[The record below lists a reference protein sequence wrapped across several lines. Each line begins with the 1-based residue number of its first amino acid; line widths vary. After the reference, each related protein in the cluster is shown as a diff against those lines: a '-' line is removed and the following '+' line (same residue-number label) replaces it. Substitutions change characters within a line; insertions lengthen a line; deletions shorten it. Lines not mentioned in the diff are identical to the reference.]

1 MTVAVTSGVQRR
13 AEITDAIRRETGIDE
28 AMIERL
34 VRGFYRRVREDA
46 LIGPVFAARI
56 GDWEP
61 HLARMCAFW
70 SSVALMTG
78 SYHGQPMQ
86 KHLPLPVDAAHF
98 DRWLALFEATAR
110 ELCPAAAA
118 DHFIERARRIAESLE
133 LGAAGGHGVLLRK
146 GERLHRPELHATA
159 DAEPQDGL
167 PPGLTAYKRTPVFDR
182 DSLPA
187 GLRRSH
193 RTKTGVWGL
202 IHVIEGRLHYR
213 TFDPASET
221 DLTPRNPGVVR
232 PGQLHEQAADPTSG
246 RMNEHFLTRA
256 QSGGVEKRLPRRQRS
271 QGNGGGMDVVD
282 GLRLE
287 RDFRLSNHDIFGI
300 GPIPSDVLA
309 AVDLIVLF

>member
-1 MTVAVTSGVQRR
+1 MTVAVTSAVQRR

-118 DHFIERARRIAESLE
+118 DHFIDRARRIAESLE

-167 PPGLTAYKRTPVFDR
+167 PPGLTAYKRTPVFDQ

-193 RTKTGVWGL
+193 RTKTGVWG
-202 IHVIEGRLHYR
+202 VDSCDRGP
-213 TFDPASET
+213 PALP
-221 DLTPRNPGVVR
+221 DL
-232 PGQLHEQAADPTSG
+232 
-246 RMNEHFLTRA
+246 
-256 QSGGVEKRLPRRQRS
+256 
-271 QGNGGGMDVVD
+271 
-282 GLRLE
+282 
-287 RDFRLSNHDIFGI
+287 
-300 GPIPSDVLA
+300 
-309 AVDLIVLF
+309 

>member
-118 DHFIERARRIAESLE
+118 DHFIERAPAPP
-133 LGAAGGHGVLLRK
+133 GAARHRRCRAARRPAARPDSLQADPGVRS
-146 GERLHRPELHATA
+146 GQPAGRVAPQPPH
-159 DAEPQDGL
+159 QDGCLVADSCDRGPPAL
-167 PPGLTAYKRTPVFDR
+167 P
-182 DSLPA
+182 
-187 GLRRSH
+187 
-193 RTKTGVWGL
+193 
-202 IHVIEGRLHYR
+202 
-213 TFDPASET
+213 
-221 DLTPRNPGVVR
+221 DL
-232 PGQLHEQAADPTSG
+232 
-246 RMNEHFLTRA
+246 
-256 QSGGVEKRLPRRQRS
+256 
-271 QGNGGGMDVVD
+271 
-282 GLRLE
+282 
-287 RDFRLSNHDIFGI
+287 
-300 GPIPSDVLA
+300 
-309 AVDLIVLF
+309 